1 MKRILFSI
9 ILAPIFVFSQDS
21 KLANIKSVNF
31 IQEGEVSKLIIDF
44 DATVFA
50 EKNHIKS
57 DKQIILDLK
66 NVNADKK
73 FLRGIDTS
81 EFSGSTVF
89 VSPYK
94 KPGSS
99 NDIRFAIQLR
109 DNVRSFLEEKGTRL
123 VLNIENR
130 FGVFSRAKLQSAKQN
145 EEVTKQLAKG
155 EKLLVPKS
163 NKVEDII
170 DNLTQSGVKRYV
182 GRKIS
187 INVNNM
193 PIPEVLKMIGDTS
206 GFNIIITKEVQDL
219 APITISLVNLP
230 WDQVLDTIMNIGGLV
245 AEKYGNI
252 LTIRTE
258 EVAKKGLKEQLKET
272 QEEARLEPLVTKV
285 FPISFAKVEDLKA
298 ILDSYITPE
307 RGSVQFDNRTQN
319 MIIRDTV
326 NTIERLSK
334 IIDTLD
340 TQTPQVLI
348 EAKLVEANESYQFRA
363 GLREGVNIGYDA
375 LGNDAILNAQSRF
388 PSDPGSG
395 IFSLNT
401 APNPARSL
409 LSATV
414 NVARLVD
421 LNFSLE
427 LMESENKGKVITS
440 PRVITENNKEATI
453 IDTTERSFIVSAP
466 NDNGIRTPELE
477 RLQASISL
485 KVIPKVTNEGT
496 ILLNVEILKTGFGEV
511 ELEGELP
518 PTNQK
523 TVKTNVL
530 VSNGS
535 TIVIGGLYQTE
546 DSELITG
553 IPFLKDLPLIGWLF
567 RSAYNPQKIRRELI
581 VFLTPRIINQEEAG
595 LVNRELRDDL
605 GI

>member
-258 EVAKKGLKEQLKET
+258 EVAKKGLKEQLKEA

-285 FPISFAKVEDLKA
+285 FPISFAKVE
-298 ILDSYITPE
+298 
-307 RGSVQFDNRTQN
+307 GS
-319 MIIRDTV
+319 I
-326 NTIERLSK
+326 
-334 IIDTLD
+334 
-340 TQTPQVLI
+340 
-348 EAKLVEANESYQFRA
+348 
-363 GLREGVNIGYDA
+363 
-375 LGNDAILNAQSRF
+375 
-388 PSDPGSG
+388 
-395 IFSLNT
+395 
-401 APNPARSL
+401 
-409 LSATV
+409 
-414 NVARLVD
+414 
-421 LNFSLE
+421 
-427 LMESENKGKVITS
+427 
-440 PRVITENNKEATI
+440 
-453 IDTTERSFIVSAP
+453 
-466 NDNGIRTPELE
+466 
-477 RLQASISL
+477 
-485 KVIPKVTNEGT
+485 
-496 ILLNVEILKTGFGEV
+496 
-511 ELEGELP
+511 
-518 PTNQK
+518 
-523 TVKTNVL
+523 
-530 VSNGS
+530 
-535 TIVIGGLYQTE
+535 
-546 DSELITG
+546 
-553 IPFLKDLPLIGWLF
+553 
-567 RSAYNPQKIRRELI
+567 
-581 VFLTPRIINQEEAG
+581 
-595 LVNRELRDDL
+595 
-605 GI
+605 